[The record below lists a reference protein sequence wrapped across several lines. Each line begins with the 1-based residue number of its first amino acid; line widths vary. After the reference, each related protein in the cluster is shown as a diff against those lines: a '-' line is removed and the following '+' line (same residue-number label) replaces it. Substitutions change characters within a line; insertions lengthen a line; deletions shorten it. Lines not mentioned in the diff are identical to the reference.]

1 MNTVHRCLYLWVTLC
16 VQFGFSPPSLKSC
29 CIIPSEHNCRR
40 QNSNCTTLRKL
51 QLDFLNGNTPSNK
64 EIPKVIGPSL
74 ECPLPVCYW
83 ALIITIKVV
92 TYMSKGSKYCL
103 TSPFRKISYKKCLFV
118 TLCLMVLK
126 MFKSRERLKRLHV
139 IMNVYL

>member
-1 MNTVHRCLYLWVTLC
+1 MA
-16 VQFGFSPPSLKSC
+16 
-29 CIIPSEHNCRR
+29 
-40 QNSNCTTLRKL
+40 TLRQTRRSL
-51 QLDFLNGNTPSNK
+51 RSLDRHLSDQ
-64 EIPKVIGPSL
+64 S
-74 ECPLPVCYW
+74 LPVCYW

-139 IMNVYL
+139 IMGVYL